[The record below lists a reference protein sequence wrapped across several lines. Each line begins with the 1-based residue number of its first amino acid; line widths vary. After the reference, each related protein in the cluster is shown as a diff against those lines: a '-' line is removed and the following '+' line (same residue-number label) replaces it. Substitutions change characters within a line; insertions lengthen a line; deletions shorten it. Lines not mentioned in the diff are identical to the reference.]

1 MLLQA
6 QVLWLGCVPGQ
17 EVLTRIIPLFN
28 AYFRLSNE
36 DSRTFLSTDTTHR
49 Q

>member
-1 MLLQA
+1 MLLEA
-6 QVLWLGCVPGQ
+6 QVPWLGCMPGQ
-17 EVLTRIIPLFN
+17 EALTRIIPLFN
-28 AYFRLSNE
+28 ACFWLSNE